1 MTHSSLCSFVLAC
14 LAAIAW
20 PPASTPRALAPS
32 SQPPVAPSGPDAP
45 APPAAAVPEFFLP
58 AIAAFAKPDERG
70 LRRDESGLRRW
81 ESREIVWYVSIA
93 RAGEFSVRVELGA
106 AEPKTP
112 EGEKQ
117 DGIASDGNKPDAAS
131 RKPEKDASKPAGTL
145 SVLALDAAG
154 NQSSATLKLDDST
167 KAVVDPNPGSP
178 TPGLLTLCPL
188 TISRAGYVRLTLRAE
203 GIKDAGLL
211 RGITLVGDAAKDA
224 RASDVE
230 RRNAASVHL
239 NYPLERGEEVA
250 WFYGEVRAITDPLH
264 SYYEVL
270 GFHRG
275 YFGIQVNS
283 PTERRIIFS
292 VWDAGGEEH
301 DRNKVSDDNR
311 VKLLA
316 KGEGVYAGDF
326 GNEGTGGHSHLKYMW
341 KTGETYKLLLG
352 ARVEGDATIYSAY
365 FFFPERG
372 DWGLIAS
379 FRAPRDGKR
388 PHGLYAF
395 NENFWGTNGDARRL
409 CEFSNAWVRR
419 VDGSWRELVEAKF
432 THDGHGKE
440 QRRDY
445 AAWAKGTGF
454 ILSNGG
460 FIDRPTSTGDLSL
473 GILPG
478 PDEAKEFA
486 GRYGEMV
493 RREVGGTRPEVEV
506 VHITDR

>member
-1 MTHSSLCSFVLAC
+1 MTHSALCSVVLAC

-20 PPASTPRALAPS
+20 PPVTTPRAIAQS
-32 SQPPVAPSGPDAP
+32 SQPPVAPTRPDAP
-45 APPAAAVPEFFLP
+45 AQHADKAPEFFLP
-58 AIAAFAKPDERG
+58 AIAAYAKPDERG
-70 LRRDESGLRRW
+70 LHRDEAGLRRW
-81 ESREIVWYVSIA
+81 QSRDLVWYVSLTH
-93 RAGEFSVRVELGA
+93 AGELSVRIELDAQDPSKPETKPRSKPGA
-106 AEPKTP
+106 APTT
-112 EGEKQ
+112 
-117 DGIASDGNKPDAAS
+117 S
-131 RKPEKDASKPAGTL
+131 RLTGTL
-145 SVLALDAAG
+145 SVCALDAAG

-167 KAVVDPNPGSP
+167 KAVGDPNPSLP
-178 TPGLLTLCPL
+178 TPGSLTLCPL
-188 TISRAGYVRLTLRAE
+188 TISRAGYVRLTLHADGLE
-203 GIKDAGLL
+203 SASLL
-211 RGITLVGDAAKDA
+211 RGLTLIGDAAKDA
-224 RASDVE
+224 RASTVE

-239 NYPLERGEEVA
+239 NYPLERGEQVE
-250 WFYGEVRAITDPLH
+250 WFYGEVRAITDPIH

-292 VWDAGGEEH
+292 VWDAGGEKN
-301 DRNKVSDDNR
+301 DRGKVADDNR

-316 KGEGVYAGDF
+316 KGNSVVAGDF
-326 GNEGTGGHSHLKYMW
+326 GNEGTGGHSHLVYPW

-365 FFFPERG
+365 FFFPERN

-379 FRAPRDGKR
+379 FRAPRDAKL

-395 NENFWGTNGDARRL
+395 NENFGGSNGDARRV
-409 CEFSNAWVRR
+409 CEFSNAWVRHP
-419 VDGSWRELVEAKF
+419 DGTWRELLEAKF

-460 FIDRPTSTGDLSL
+460 FIDRPTPIGDLSL
-473 GILPG
+473 GVPPG
-478 PDEAKEFA
+478 PEEAKEFA
-486 GRYGEMV
+486 GKYGEMV
-493 RREVGGTRPEVEV
+493 KRETGAKPPELNLEAIRALAAPATPQPPARR
-506 VHITDR
+506 

>member
-1 MTHSSLCSFVLAC
+1 MTHSALCSVVLAC
-14 LAAIAW
+14 LAAVAW
-20 PPASTPRALAPS
+20 PPAATPRSLAQS
-32 SQPPVAPSGPDAP
+32 SQPPAAPARPDAP
-45 APPAAAVPEFFLP
+45 ARPAATEFFLP
-58 AIAAFAKPDERG
+58 AIAAYAKPDERG
-70 LRRDESGLRRW
+70 LRRDEAGLRRW
-81 ESREIVWYVSIA
+81 ESRELVWYVSIA
-93 RAGEFSVRVELGA
+93 HAGEFSVRVELGPPDSA
-106 AEPKTP
+106 AP
-112 EGEKQ
+112 
-117 DGIASDGNKPDAAS
+117 DSAKPDL
-131 RKPEKDASKPAGTL
+131 SKLSGTL
-145 SVLALDAAG
+145 SLSALDAAG

-167 KAVVDPNPGSP
+167 KAVGDPNPGSP
-178 TPGLLTLCPL
+178 APGSPTLGPL
-188 TISRAGYVRLTLRAE
+188 TVSRAGYVRLTLHADGLE
-203 GIKDAGLL
+203 SAGLL
-211 RGITLVGDAAKDA
+211 RGLTLVGDAAKDA
-224 RASDVE
+224 RASTVE

-239 NYPLERGEEVA
+239 NYPLERGEEVE

-301 DRNKVSDDNR
+301 DRNKVAADNR

-341 KTGETYKLLLG
+341 RTGETYKLLLG

-365 FFFPERG
+365 FFFPERN

-379 FRAPRDGKR
+379 FRAPRDAKL

-419 VDGSWRELVEAKF
+419 VDGTWRELLEAKF

-445 AAWAKGTGF
+445 AAWAKGAGF

-460 FIDRPTSTGDLSL
+460 FIDRPTTAGDLSL
-473 GILPG
+473 GIPAG

-486 GRYGEMV
+486 GKYGQMV
-493 RREVGGTRPEVEV
+493 RREAGGKRPEVDPAWHGCV
-506 VHITDR
+506 PGK

>member
-1 MTHSSLCSFVLAC
+1 MAH
-14 LAAIAW
+14 
-20 PPASTPRALAPS
+20 PASNFMALATAAAAALLFGVPPPLATAQS
-32 SQPPVAPSGPDAP
+32 PQPPVAPTRPDAP
-45 APPAAAVPEFFLP
+45 AQPAVTEFFLP

-70 LRRDESGLRRW
+70 LQRDDSGLRRW
-81 ESREIVWYVSIA
+81 QSRDLVWYVNLA
-93 RAGEFSVRVELGA
+93 HAGELSVRVDLGPPDSA
-106 AEPKTP
+106 AP
-112 EGEKQ
+112 
-117 DGIASDGNKPDAAS
+117 DSAKPDL
-131 RKPEKDASKPAGTL
+131 SKLSGTL

-154 NQSSATLKLDDST
+154 NQSSATLKLEDAASANDRI
-167 KAVVDPNPGSP
+167 KPNG
-178 TPGLLTLCPL
+178 LTLCPL
-188 TISRAGYVRLTLRAE
+188 TVSRAGYVRLTLHADGLE
-203 GIKDAGLL
+203 GAGTL
-211 RGITLVGDAAKDA
+211 RGLTLIGDAAKDA
-224 RASDVE
+224 RASTVE

-239 NYPLERGEEVA
+239 NYPLERGEEVE

-292 VWDAGGEEH
+292 VWDAGGEKN
-301 DRNKVSDDNR
+301 DRNRVADDNR

-316 KGEGVYAGDF
+316 KGDAVVAGDF
-326 GNEGTGGHSHLKYMW
+326 GNEGTGGHSHLVYPW
-341 KTGETYKLLLG
+341 KTGETYRLLLG
-352 ARVEGDATIYSAY
+352 ARVEGDATTYSAY
-365 FFFPERG
+365 FFFPERN

-409 CEFSNAWVRR
+409 CEFSNTWVRR

-445 AAWAKGTGF
+445 AAWAKGAGF

-460 FIDRPTSTGDLSL
+460 FIDRPTLVGDLSL
-473 GILPG
+473 GIPAG
-478 PDEAKEFA
+478 PEEAKEFA
-486 GRYGEMV
+486 GKYGEMV
-493 RREVGGTRPEVEV
+493 KREAGAKPPELNLEAIRALAAPATPQPPARR
-506 VHITDR
+506 